1 MVGGKSHSLS
11 EEQALVV
18 SHSSVGHPAAQAL
31 PDNAL
36 EECGV
41 TTVTF
46 WPMVNLSASFT
57 ITTVAAIAHR
67 QEGHPLT
74 TGSSFFDR

>member
-18 SHSSVGHPAAQAL
+18 SHSSIGHPAVWQL

-36 EECGV
+36 KGV
-41 TTVTF
+41 Q
-46 WPMVNLSASFT
+46 NHHSDIL
-57 ITTVAAIAHR
+57 AH
-67 QEGHPLT
+67 
-74 TGSSFFDR
+74 D